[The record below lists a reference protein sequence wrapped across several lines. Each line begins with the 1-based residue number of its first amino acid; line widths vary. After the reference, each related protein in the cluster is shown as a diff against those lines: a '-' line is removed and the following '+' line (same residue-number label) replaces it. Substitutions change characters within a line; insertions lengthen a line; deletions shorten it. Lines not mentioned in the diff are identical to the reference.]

1 MSQVK
6 GQHIQDA
13 VASKLLHPECGALN
27 CKPHGNNCQCMN
39 RDYVKSTKFNHC
51 TNKTK
56 AILIIAQH

>member
-27 CKPHGNNCQCMN
+27 CKPHGNNCQCID
-39 RDYVKSTKFNHC
+39 RDYVKSTK
-51 TNKTK
+51 
-56 AILIIAQH
+56 LIHKV